1 MRRRLAGSIGRP
13 SGARHMRPDDLA
25 SLVGGAEEAQRERG
39 EGQGN
44 TQRRAESSPAMP
56 APAGWQKPRQRL
68 GCRSQ
73 SSGR

>member
-13 SGARHMRPDDLA
+13 SGARHVRPDDLA

-44 TQRRAESSPAMP
+44 TQR
-56 APAGWQKPRQRL
+56 
-68 GCRSQ
+68 
-73 SSGR
+73 